1 MYQVKADSLSEVQS
15 GGTHIST
22 TVKTNLYSWSLSSV
36 SSGNNY
42 NNSGDTSTPEQLVC
56 SVVVVSFFGVS
67 ATLR

>member
-36 SSGNNY
+36 SSGNY